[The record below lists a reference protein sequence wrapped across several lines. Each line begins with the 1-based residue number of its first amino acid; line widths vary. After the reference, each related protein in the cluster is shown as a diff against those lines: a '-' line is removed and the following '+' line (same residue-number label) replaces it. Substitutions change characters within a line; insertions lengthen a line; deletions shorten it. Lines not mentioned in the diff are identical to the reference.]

1 MDKDNTNSHTDNDI
15 LQCRAE
21 IVRASRYTK
30 ENQDT
35 DETREVYIPKAQLPR
50 QRTVPEL
57 DLSQRILVEQRKD
70 SSSRRKKH
78 TGPITR
84 IDIPAPT
91 GTIGAII
98 NRSKKTMPKT
108 LLLDQAE
115 QITTDTKD
123 NIPIRPKT
131 VINLTEKADEL
142 NETQL
147 MIISAIVS
155 RDLARLCG
163 EMSAA

>member
-1 MDKDNTNSHTDNDI
+1 MDKKNTKNHTDDDI

-21 IVRASRYTK
+21 IVRASRYNRENAEPAENK
-30 ENQDT
+30 EI
-35 DETREVYIPKAQLPR
+35 YIPKTQAPR

-57 DLSQRILVEQRKD
+57 DLSQRILVEQRKN
-70 SSSRRKKH
+70 SSFRRKK
-78 TGPITR
+78 TNGSTVK

-98 NRSKKTMPKT
+98 NRSKKTLPKIGP
-108 LLLDQAE
+108 LDQTEELKTESKAD
-115 QITTDTKD
+115 IS
-123 NIPIRPKT
+123 IMPRT
-131 VINLTEKADEL
+131 VINLTEKADDP
-142 NETQL
+142 NETQQT
-147 MIISAIVS
+147 IISAIVS

>member
-1 MDKDNTNSHTDNDI
+1 MDKNDTNNHTDNDI

-21 IVRASRYTK
+21 IVRASRYTRK
-30 ENQDT
+30 TEEPTQNK
-35 DETREVYIPKAQLPR
+35 EVYIPKAQVVP
-50 QRTVPEL
+50 QRTVPSL

-70 SSSRRKKH
+70 SSSRRKKT
-78 TGPITR
+78 TGSTVK

-98 NRSKKTMPKT
+98 SRSKKALPKANP
-108 LLLDQAE
+108 LDQAE
-115 QITTDTKD
+115 ELANDTKA

-131 VINLTEKADEL
+131 VINLTEKADDL
-142 NETQL
+142 NDTQQ

-155 RDLARLCG
+155 KDLARLCG